1 MKDMLSVK
9 DCVLVAMTLM
19 LVPILLIEL
28 FGVAMV
34 RKNMEAFQNDAPGMP
49 RFTELLIGG
58 AVSLLLI
65 GVRLTAVKALLPLG
79 RAVLSP
85 QKRVV
90 EDRVLRFATVLFKF
104 IYFVCITL
112 VGFKVMHDEPWFPA
126 ALGGKGEILKS
137 VDTFSQPPSS
147 ALKYYFLVQ
156 LGYHLHSLLF
166 TVFLSPI
173 RSDFIEMLLH
183 HVATIILIAGSFLT
197 NYMAYG
203 AVVVF
208 THDVGDVTGY
218 GIKSVVDTGN
228 TPLLLFMYAML
239 LISWAYTRL
248 FVLPYHLIY
257 PATLFLRQNDSD
269 HVIIYALPMIVTLCF
284 LVVLHIY
291 WYSLFLVMGYT
302 LLKKGVA
309 EDIQQKVGGPSDVTK
324 GEGARAN
331 SPCKKSKND

>member
-1 MKDMLSVK
+1 
-9 DCVLVAMTLM
+9 
-19 LVPILLIEL
+19 
-28 FGVAMV
+28 
-34 RKNMEAFQNDAPGMP
+34 
-49 RFTELLIGG
+49 
-58 AVSLLLI
+58 
-65 GVRLTAVKALLPLG
+65 
-79 RAVLSP
+79 
-85 QKRVV
+85 
-90 EDRVLRFATVLFKF
+90 
-104 IYFVCITL
+104 
-112 VGFKVMHDEPWFPA
+112 MHNEPWFPA

-137 VDTFSQPPSS
+137 VNTFSQPPSS

-166 TVFLSPI
+166 MVFLSPI

-208 THDVGDVTGY
+208 THDVGDVTGCTFIVDNDKNVQATVTNSFDVSLCCFCLSD

-248 FVLPYHLIY
+248 FVLPYNPIY
-257 PATLFLRQNDSD
+257 PAIRYLRQNESD
-269 HVIIYALPMIVTLCF
+269 HIIIYALPMIVTLCF

-291 WYSLFLVMGYT
+291 WYSLFLIMGYT

-331 SPCKKSKND
+331 SPCKKSRNE